1 MDNMQMD
8 EVTEQLIYEVLNTE
22 HNRLIAAILGQ
33 VEAHLGRKDP
43 RISRIVKDSA
53 NASKRIMA
61 TLITKTE
68 VEPRSY
74 GSPGTNS
81 TAT

>member
-1 MDNMQMD
+1 MQMQMD
-8 EVTEQLIYEVLNTE
+8 EVTEQLIFEVLNSE
-22 HNRLIAAILGQ
+22 HNRLIAAVLGQ
-33 VEAHLGRKDP
+33 IEAHLGRKDP

-68 VEPRSY
+68 IEPRTY
-74 GSPGTNS
+74 GSKS
-81 TAT
+81 TDSTIT

>member
-1 MDNMQMD
+1 MKMD
-8 EVTEQLIYEVLNTE
+8 EVTEQLVYELLTTE
-22 HNRLIAAILGQ
+22 HNRLIAAVLGGI
-33 VEAHLGRKDP
+33 EAHLGRKDP

-53 NASKRIMA
+53 NASRRIMF

-68 VEPRSY
+68 VEPKAY
-74 GSPGTNS
+74 GNPSEDR